1 MFLNWKAFGPDFSPF
16 LRNQDLQLK
25 LVSQILDKS
34 QRTKDELDKL
44 GMTPISGLPN
54 DVATE
59 GSRALQLRDEL
70 ESMLSSGN
78 ENYVMRSPEFRQKKQ
93 ELVRLTGPVSEI
105 ARQADLSALE
115 TAKKATAQYDA
126 NGRSASS
133 TPYFDQNGK
142 MLLGEDGE
150 FLTRSQ
156 YERLAEF
163 EPDWVRTS
171 NRAKYRPSAT
181 VPDFFEFTERMEKS
195 LDASGMSQWE
205 KSGIP
210 DGTNPMTQLGYIAFK
225 SQSGQSNESAL
236 RSKLDL
242 VRSSYSAGDKQAI
255 LANFLQSDEY
265 GRRKDEFRNDEGA
278 LDQSRIEDFVFN
290 KQVYSAPGRFGKNA
304 GKISWADRIA
314 INIAD
319 SKLKSASGS
328 SFDYKPLNASDGNGG
343 SDKEPRGLHWN
354 QATKMHDA
362 RITRNNDGSFRLTGQ
377 SEQFQQ
383 APLRVAVPYTGKDGK
398 IAQHQVEL
406 PMSVMGDAAA
416 NQLHMEQMI
425 GLPDANTK
433 EDSTP
438 VYPSAAP
445 LQGILAPNQTII
457 MPNGGTMSKDVLQS
471 FFSASSDQVQVQH
484 LDRNRYFGPQID
496 ANVTDAAMVDRAM
509 VRGVV
514 PPVFST
520 ADGEELVNANGK
532 PYVSPE
538 LLTTPTGHYN
548 QPYLKL
554 KVSVSEDF
562 AREHLQD
569 LASKEAVIR
578 EGKQST
584 VSPMSI
590 FAAGAYGPRPVLKG
604 VRHSN
609 STPIDIEKA
618 AASMSPIT
626 ENPSYEINDG
636 RVTFDV
642 MVPVEENWYTT
653 TSDRVNIDPSQTN
666 PLSDSERPQ
675 GQITQAA
682 GVNAVHQS
690 IR

>member
-16 LRNQDLQLK
+16 LRNQELQLK

-34 QRTKDELDKL
+34 QKTKDELDKL

-163 EPDWVRTS
+163 EPDWVRTG

-181 VPDFFEFTERMEKS
+181 VPDFFEFTERMEKN

-265 GRRKDEFRNDEGA
+265 SRRKNEFRNDDGA
-278 LDQSRIEDFVFN
+278 LDQGKIEDFVFN

-314 INIAD
+314 IDIAD

-328 SFDYKPLNASDGNGG
+328 GFEYKPLNTSGDGSG
-343 SDKEPRGLHWN
+343 SEKEPRGLHYN
-354 QATKMHDA
+354 QMNRMMDA
-362 RITRNNDGSFRLTGQ
+362 VIGRDTDGSFKMNGP
-377 SEQFQQ
+377 SEKFNQ
-383 APLRVAVPYTGKDGK
+383 APLRIAVPYTGRDGK
-398 IAQHQVEL
+398 VSQHQVEV
-406 PMSVMGDAAA
+406 PVSVMGDAVA
-416 NQLHMEQMI
+416 NQLSMEQAL
-425 GLPDANTK
+425 GLPDANSK
-433 EDSTP
+433 ESSTP
-438 VYPSAAP
+438 IYPSAAP
-445 LQGILAPNQTII
+445 LQGILAPSQTII

-471 FFSASSDQVQVQH
+471 FFSASSDQVQIQG
-484 LDRNRYFGPQID
+484 LDRNRYFGPQVD
-496 ANVTDAAMVDRAM
+496 AGITDPSMVDRGM
-509 VRGVV
+509 VRGVT
-514 PPVFST
+514 PPQFSS
-520 ADGEELVNANGK
+520 ADGNEM

-538 LLTTPTGHYN
+538 LFTSPTGHYN

-569 LASKEAVIR
+569 LASKEAVIKR
-578 EGKQST
+578 GGSYSGT
-584 VSPMSI
+584 FLYAATAHDVYPTPPAALRSGATPME
-590 FAAGAYGPRPVLKG
+590 
-604 VRHSN
+604 
-609 STPIDIEKA
+609 IERA
-618 AASMSPIT
+618 TTTLVPIT
-626 ENPSYEINDG
+626 ENPSYEVSDG
-636 RVTFDV
+636 RVSFDV
-642 MVPVEENWYTT
+642 MVPVESNWYAV
-653 TSDRVNIDPSQTN
+653 TSEKVNIDPSQTD
-666 PLSDSERPQ
+666 PISGPDRAQ
-675 GQITQAA
+675 GQMTQAA